1 MLIGK
6 RVLQDARNA
15 HERFLLFF
23 SNRGESDTSL
33 VTAQRV
39 QLFLNHVASTAESEA
54 ERKGKVCKGTAA
66 QAVYKQLRALGF
78 VLGSSLEPFD
88 DHMLKVS
95 LRTPR
100 SGVAPPAHSSTLS
113 VAAQIHFEHVA
124 ATHSRPMVRHAAACF
139 AAMGITSLRGTD
151 FSQVSILAGPGM
163 DGAPS
168 RSPVH
173 LRAAKVKGSTRAQM
187 PSLDIY
193 CAPEGC
199 LPCGSGWWFTLCS
212 ECGGRPCLLP
222 GFVGASILEA
232 TAWKE
237 TPLPISSWRSVAA
250 AILSLPPLLY
260 TEQMLT
266 DSGFDLHSPHSFS
279 HASLAPLLA
288 ERAGT
293 VSSLC
298 SSSSS
303 LNVGR
308 RLVSM
313 PPARRPTSPSSSR
326 R

>member
-1 MLIGK
+1 MQEALVAADSREANVFLSWMRLRRPGDYRRLFDHESHGVPVAELLDLWIGSSMLIGK

-139 AAMGITSLRGTD
+139 AAMGIHQLARDRFLSSFYLGGPRHGRRTFSVAGSPARGQ
-151 FSQVSILAGPGM
+151 SEGEHAGP
-163 DGAPS
+163 DAVP
-168 RSPVH
+168 RH
-173 LRAAKVKGSTRAQM
+173 LLRA
-187 PSLDIY
+187 
-193 CAPEGC
+193 
-199 LPCGSGWWFTLCS
+199 
-212 ECGGRPCLLP
+212 
-222 GFVGASILEA
+222 
-232 TAWKE
+232 
-237 TPLPISSWRSVAA
+237 
-250 AILSLPPLLY
+250 
-260 TEQMLT
+260 
-266 DSGFDLHSPHSFS
+266 
-279 HASLAPLLA
+279 
-288 ERAGT
+288 
-293 VSSLC
+293 
-298 SSSSS
+298 
-303 LNVGR
+303 
-308 RLVSM
+308 
-313 PPARRPTSPSSSR
+313 
-326 R
+326 